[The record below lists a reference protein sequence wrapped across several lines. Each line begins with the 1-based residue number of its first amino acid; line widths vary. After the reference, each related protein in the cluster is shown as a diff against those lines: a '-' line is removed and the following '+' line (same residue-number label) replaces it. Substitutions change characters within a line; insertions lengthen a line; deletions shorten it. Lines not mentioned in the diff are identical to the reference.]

1 MFMQDC
7 PQCLSKEFGVWLL
20 CCSCCVSFV
29 FFGFLLILKS
39 LGKDFEGL
47 GKYYCRCSLGTIL
60 ISNSVQV

>member
-7 PQCLSKEFGVWLL
+7 PQCLSKEFVVLVVCLL
-20 CCSCCVSFV
+20 F